1 MNNEENF
8 ITVTQGSIDVI
19 NEIDPKFIR
28 GYDESIHETKIQLKE
43 INAELNFMLAEIKEL
58 KNKLKETQ
66 NPKAY
71 WEANSKGGV

>member
-8 ITVTQGSIDVI
+8 ITVTHGSIDVM
-19 NEIDPKFIR
+19 NE
-28 GYDESIHETKIQLKE
+28 STAKE
-43 INAELNFMLAEIKEL
+43 INAELNFMLAEIEEL

>member
-8 ITVTQGSIDVI
+8 ITVTYGSIDVM
-19 NEIDPKFIR
+19 NE
-28 GYDESIHETKIQLKE
+28 STAKE
-43 INAELNFMLAEIKEL
+43 INAELNFMLAEIEEL